1 MPLAGRIRGENPWTA
16 ATPELTAGDVVFD
29 GREPARPVVAGHGPV
44 LVVDDE
50 PVVRQMAGRL
60 LERLGYTALLA
71 ASGEEAVGIAACH
84 PDAVVLLDLVMP
96 GLDGRETFLALRKA
110 DASVRV
116 VVSSGFSLDGRGRE
130 LLDLGACAFLQK
142 PYSLQQLSEAIAVAR
157 A

>member
-1 MPLAGRIRGENPWTA
+1 MPPARRPSGRFE
-16 ATPELTAGDVVFD
+16 GDV
-29 GREPARPVVAGHGPV
+29 PAPPVIAGCGLV

-71 ASGEEAVGIAACH
+71 ASGEEAVGIAAAY

-110 DASVRV
+110 VPSVRV
-116 VVSSGFSLDGRGRE
+116 VVSSGFSLDGRGQE